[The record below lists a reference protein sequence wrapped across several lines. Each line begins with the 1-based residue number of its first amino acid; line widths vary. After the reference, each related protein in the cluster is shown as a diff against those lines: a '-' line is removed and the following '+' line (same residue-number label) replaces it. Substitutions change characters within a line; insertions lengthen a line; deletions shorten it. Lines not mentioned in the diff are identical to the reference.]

1 MTVAEWLELAVT
13 ETRSETAAIRSVW
26 LARPHGE
33 PLPAWSP
40 GSHIKLRLPD
50 GDTRSYSLVNFAA
63 DPSAASKPGSYRLGV
78 RLEDKSAGGS
88 RYVHDLAVGDRVAVS
103 APSNDFMLEPGDRRV
118 VLIAGGIG
126 VTPIASMIA
135 HLSASRRDFRA
146 VYLARTQ
153 AQMAFGTELSDL
165 AGEKLSLHFDDR
177 DGVFDLEGLMRG
189 LVDEEPV
196 YLCGPR
202 AMIDHAIA
210 TAAALGWPEGRLH
223 FEIFSAAPPQ
233 AGDTAFEVELRSS
246 QRTLTIP
253 PDKTILDVM
262 IEAGL
267 DPMYDCKRGDC
278 GICQATVLDGV
289 PDHRDYILSASERAA
304 GKLIQICVSRSKTP
318 RLVLDL

>member
-1 MTVAEWLELAVT
+1 MSVAEWLELAVT

-40 GSHIKLRLPD
+40 GSHIKLRLPG
-50 GDTRSYSLVNFAA
+50 GDARSYSLVTFAA
-63 DPSAASKPGSYRLGV
+63 DPSAASHPTSYRIGV
-78 RLEDKSAGGS
+78 RLEENSTGGS
-88 RYVHDLAVGDRVAVS
+88 RYVHGLSVGDRVAVS
-103 APSNDFMLEPGDRRV
+103 PPSNDFVLEPTDRRV

-126 VTPIASMIA
+126 VTPLASMIA
-135 HLSASRRDFRA
+135 SLTAGNRDFTA
-146 VYLARTQ
+146 VYLSRARN
-153 AQMAFGTELSDL
+153 QMAFETDLTAL
-165 AGEKLSLHFDDR
+165 AGDRLSLHFDDR
-177 DGVFDLEGLMRG
+177 DGLFDLDGLMRG
-189 LVDEEPV
+189 LADGEPL

-202 AMIDHAIA
+202 PMIDRAIA
-210 TAAALGWPEGRLH
+210 IAAALGWPKGRLH

-246 QRTLTIP
+246 QQVLTIP
-253 PDKTILDVM
+253 ADKTILDVM

-267 DPMYDCKRGDC
+267 DPMFDCKRGDC

-289 PDHRDYILSASERAA
+289 PDHRDYILSEAERAD
-304 GKLIQICVSRSKTP
+304 GKLIQICVSRAKTP